1 MMIRSGRGIGLRVKD
16 LQITFSKVQNS
27 AYRASVLAFPD
38 THYVPNDCRKEALG
52 SGILPDGA
60 GGVT

>member
-1 MMIRSGRGIGLRVKD
+1 MMVCSGRGIGLRGKD

-27 AYRASVLAFPD
+27 GYRASVLAFPD
-38 THYVPNDCRKEALG
+38 THYVPNDCRKEAIG

-60 GGVT
+60 DGVT